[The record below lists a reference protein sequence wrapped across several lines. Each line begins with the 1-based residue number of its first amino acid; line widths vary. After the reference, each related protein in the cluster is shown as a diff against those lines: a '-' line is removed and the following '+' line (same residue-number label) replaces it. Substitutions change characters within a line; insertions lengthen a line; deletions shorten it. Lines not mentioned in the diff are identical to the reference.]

1 MSRRRRSRRGVT
13 LVEILIALSIL
24 SIVLMA
30 LGGLMYRV
38 AWQTRRS
45 AVATYRTGAA
55 QLAAGWIHGM
65 PWDNLSLPLT
75 AGPVGCTSDSLG
87 MLEYTRCVT
96 VTDVGSSR
104 KSVQVV
110 IQPTGNLTAMPDTQ
124 VIERAKGLLPSP
136 LWIP

>member
-1 MSRRRRSRRGVT
+1 MSRHRRSRRGVT

-38 AWQTRRS
+38 AWQTRKS

-110 IQPTGNLTAMPDTQ
+110 IQPTGNLTAPPDTQ